1 MKKYVVLAIIFISVI
16 MVRTKSYA
24 MIIPYEKQETILKTD
39 KVSDDK
45 VGNMS
50 IARIMK
56 ILEIVKSIDDVDNGT
71 MWGIPLATR
80 VMVVDPD
87 TRKVIATEA
96 DNKGKFK
103 KIGDLYEGQLTDDV
117 GIANTTIKY
126 GGKQWAMILYSESD
140 DLSDTVVTYVHEMFH
155 NLQKELG
162 QDSSHSG
169 GYDNSHMDKMDARI
183 YLKLEWEALHKAL
196 DSSGKEKEK
205 AIADALAFRITRRN
219 KYHSA
224 IDENKFEIQEGM
236 AEYTS
241 ERLVYSTDDSMRQI
255 LQSDWE
261 RYLDEKRTQTFIRS
275 FGYHSG
281 VLYGLLLDECS
292 KDWRK
297 SIKYDSDL
305 GEMLRYE
312 YNINLSDLSV
322 EKSKN
327 GYHFDEI
334 YQYEYKRNQ
343 EREKITS
350 QYSDKFIRGP
360 ILRLNLNHSQVSF
373 NPNNIWELKDH
384 GNVYETA
391 EIIDDFGKIVVTKG
405 GMLISSDWNEAFVP
419 SKNIQISGKNIIGD
433 GWSLKLKE
441 GYMIKKQKHGCY
453 IIIKVSD
460 NLK

>member
-1 MKKYVVLAIIFISVI
+1 MKKYVVLAVIFISVLLL
-16 MVRTKSYA
+16 RTQSYA
-24 MIIPYEKQETILKTD
+24 MNIPYEKQEKILKTD
-39 KVSDDK
+39 KVSVDK

-56 ILEIVKSIDDVDNGT
+56 IFQKVKSIDDTDNGT
-71 MWGIPLATR
+71 MWGIPLTTR

-96 DNKGKFK
+96 DNKGRFK
-103 KIGDLYEGQLTDDV
+103 KIGDLYEGQLSDDV
-117 GIANTTIKY
+117 GIANTTTKY

-140 DLSDTVVTYVHEMFH
+140 DISDTVVTYVHEMFH
-155 NLQKELG
+155 NLQRELG
-162 QDSSHSG
+162 QDSSHNG
-169 GYDNSHMDKMDARI
+169 GYDNSHMDEMDARI

-196 DSSGKEKEK
+196 DSSGEEKEK

-224 IDENKFEIQEGM
+224 IDENELEIQEGM

-241 ERLVYSTDDSMRQI
+241 ERLVYSTDESMRQI

-261 RYLDEKRTQTFIRS
+261 RYLDEKRTQTFVRS

-292 KDWRK
+292 KEWRK

-322 EKSKN
+322 NKSKK

-350 QYSDKFIRGP
+350 QYLDKFISGP
-360 ILRLNLNHSQVSF
+360 ILQLNMNHSEVTF
-373 NPNNIWELKDH
+373 NPNNIWELKGY

-391 EIIDDFGKIVVTKG
+391 EIIDDFGKIVVAKG
-405 GMLISSDWNEAFVP
+405 GMLISSDWNKAFVS
-419 SKNIQISGKNIIGD
+419 SKNIHLSGNNITGD
-433 GWSLKLKE
+433 GWRLKLKD
-441 GYMIKKQKHGCY
+441 GYIIKKQKDGCY
-453 IIIKVSD
+453 IIRKVPD
-460 NLK
+460 NL